1 MIRGIGIDIVKI
13 DRINDNN
20 IKKILSIKER
30 EIYNG
35 FKGNR
40 KKQEFAAGRF
50 AAKEAIIKCFKSY
63 IPYSRITILEKE
75 NGEPFIDADSSEYIF
90 NQFGGEADIH
100 ITISHEREYAIAAAI
115 VVDKCGM

>member
-13 DRINDNN
+13 DRINENN
-20 IKKILSIKER
+20 IKKILSLKEK

-35 FKGNR
+35 FKVTR

-63 IPYSRITILEKE
+63 IPYSKVTILDKE
-75 NGEPFIDADSSEYIF
+75 NGEPFIDQPSLEYIF
-90 NQFGGEADIH
+90 NKFGGNGNIH
-100 ITISHEREYAIAAAI
+100 ISISHEREYAVAAAI
-115 VVDKCGM
+115 VVDKNC